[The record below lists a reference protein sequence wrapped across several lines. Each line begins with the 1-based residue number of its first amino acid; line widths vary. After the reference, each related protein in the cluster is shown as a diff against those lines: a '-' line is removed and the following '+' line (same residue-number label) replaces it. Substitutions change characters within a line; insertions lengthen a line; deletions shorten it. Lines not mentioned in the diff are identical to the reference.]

1 MQVLCLLQHGYSDRL
16 LKTYIAVANDNH
28 ESQQELAR
36 TKDQGETA
44 AAKRQR
50 LQQEIWSLQGSPTP
64 GAWVAELQR
73 EESQVTRII
82 GVGAEG
88 GHRDR
93 VAAAG

>member
-1 MQVLCLLQHGYSDRL
+1 MKLYN
-16 LKTYIAVANDNH
+16 TYVQVANDNH

-36 TKDQGETA
+36 TKDAEETA

-50 LQQEIWSLQGSPTP
+50 LQQEIWNLQGSVNP
-64 GAWVAELQR
+64 GARVAALQR
-73 EESQVTRII
+73 EESTVTRII
-82 GVGAEG
+82 GVGPEG